1 MIACKSEGEL
11 KKMRVSGRVNA
22 SVLAELCAHVEPGMT
37 TKQIDGMA
45 EKLIRAQGGEPAFLG
60 YHGFTGSICLSV
72 NEEVVHGI
80 PGPRQL
86 RDGDLLKLDIG
97 SIVDG
102 WYSDMAC
109 TVGVGEISAEAKA
122 LLEATRD
129 ALFVGIREMR
139 PGAHVSDIGNA
150 VQTFVESKGYSV
162 VRQLVGH
169 GIGRKLHEEPQVPNF
184 GKRGAGVKLKTG
196 MVLAVEP
203 MVNQGGWQ
211 VLTKPDQWT
220 VVTADGKLS
229 AHFEHTVA
237 IAPDGY
243 EILTVT
249 DDTMAKGGWV
259 GSTETERRSA
269 QAVR

>member
-1 MIACKSEGEL
+1 MIACKSAAEL
-11 KKMRVSGRVNA
+11 AKMRVSGRVNA
-22 SVLAELCAHVEPGMT
+22 SVLAELCTNVAPGIT
-37 TKQIDGMA
+37 TKEIDGMA
-45 EKLIRAQGGEPAFLG
+45 ERLIRARGGEPAFLG
-60 YHGFTGSICLSV
+60 YHGFSGSICLSI

-80 PGPRQL
+80 PGERQL
-86 RDGDLLKLDIG
+86 HEGDLLKLDIG

-109 TVGVGEISAEAKA
+109 TVGVGQISSEAKA
-122 LLEATRD
+122 LLEATEE

-139 PGAHVSDIGNA
+139 PGAHVSDIGFA
-150 VQTFVESKGYSV
+150 VQSFVEGRGYSV

-184 GKRGAGVKLKTG
+184 GKRGAGVKLKPG

-203 MVNQGGWQ
+203 MVNQGEWQ
-211 VLTKPDQWT
+211 VFTKPDKWT

-237 IAPDGY
+237 VAPDGY

-249 DDTMAKGGWV
+249 DDVMAKGGWV

>member
-1 MIACKSEGEL
+1 MIPCKSEAEL
-11 KKMRVSGRVNA
+11 QKMRISGRVNA
-22 SVLAELCAHVEPGMT
+22 SVLAELSAHVAPGMT

-45 EKLIRAQGGEPAFLG
+45 ERLIRAQGGEPAFLG
-60 YHGFTGSICLSV
+60 YHGFAGSICLSL

-80 PGPRQL
+80 PGERQL
-86 RDGDLLKLDIG
+86 RDGDLLKMDIG

-109 TVGVGEISAEAKA
+109 TVAIGEVSAEAKA
-122 LLEATRD
+122 LLQATEE
-129 ALFVGIREMR
+129 ALFVGIRAMR
-139 PGAHVSDIGNA
+139 PGAHVSDIGYA
-150 VQTFVESKGYSV
+150 VQTFVEARGYSV

-184 GKRGAGVKLKTG
+184 GKRGAGVKLKAG

-211 VLTKPDQWT
+211 VFTKPDQWT

-249 DDTMAKGGWV
+249 DETMAKGGWV
-259 GSTETERRSA
+259 GSTETQRSA

>member
-1 MIACKSEGEL
+1 MIPCKSEVEL
-11 KKMRVSGRVNA
+11 AKMRVSGRVNA
-22 SVLAELCAHVEPGMT
+22 TVLAELCANVAPGIT

-45 EKLIRAQGGEPAFLG
+45 ERLIRARGGEPAFLG
-60 YHGFTGSICLSV
+60 YHGFAGSICLSI

-80 PGPRQL
+80 PGDRPL
-86 RDGDLLKLDIG
+86 REGDLLKLDIG

-109 TVGVGEISAEAKA
+109 TVGVGHISSEAKA
-122 LLEATRD
+122 LLEATEE
-129 ALFVGIREMR
+129 ALFVGIREIR
-139 PGAHVSDIGNA
+139 PGAHVSDIGYA
-150 VQTFVESKGYSV
+150 VQTFVEGRGYSV

-184 GKRGAGVKLKTG
+184 GKRGAGVKLKPG

-211 VLTKPDQWT
+211 VFTKPDQWT

-237 IAPDGY
+237 VAQDG
-243 EILTVT
+243 
-249 DDTMAKGGWV
+249 
-259 GSTETERRSA
+259 
-269 QAVR
+269 

>member
-1 MIACKSEGEL
+1 MIACKSAAEL
-11 KKMRVSGRVNA
+11 AKMRVSGRVNA
-22 SVLAELCAHVEPGMT
+22 SVLAELCTNVAPGIT
-37 TKQIDGMA
+37 TKEIDGMA
-45 EKLIRAQGGEPAFLG
+45 ERLIRARGGEPAFLG
-60 YHGFTGSICLSV
+60 YHGFSGSICLSI

-80 PGPRQL
+80 PGERQL
-86 RDGDLLKLDIG
+86 HEGDLLKLDIG

-109 TVGVGEISAEAKA
+109 TVGVGQISSEAKA
-122 LLEATRD
+122 LLEATEE

-139 PGAHVSDIGNA
+139 PGAHVSDIGFA
-150 VQTFVESKGYSV
+150 VQSFVEGRGYSV

-184 GKRGAGVKLKTG
+184 GKRGAGVKLKPG

-203 MVNQGGWQ
+203 MVNQGEWQ
-211 VLTKPDQWT
+211 VFTKPDKWT

-237 IAPDGY
+237 VAPDGY

-249 DDTMAKGGWV
+249 DDVMAKGGWG

>member
-1 MIACKSEGEL
+1 MITCKSEGEL
-11 KKMRVSGRVNA
+11 QKMRVSGRVNA
-22 SVLAELCAHVEPGMT
+22 SVLSELCANVAPGMT

-45 EKLIRAQGGEPAFLG
+45 EQLIRAQGGEPAFLG
-60 YHGFTGSICLSV
+60 YHGFTGSICLSL

-80 PGPRQL
+80 PGERRL
-86 RDGDLLKLDIG
+86 REGDLLKLDIG

-109 TVGVGEISAEAKA
+109 TVGIGEISGEAKA
-122 LLEATRD
+122 LLQATEEA
-129 ALFVGIREMR
+129 LYVGIREMR

-150 VQTFVESKGYSV
+150 VQTFVEARGYSV

-184 GKRGAGVKLKTG
+184 GKRGAGAKLKSG

-211 VLTKPDQWT
+211 VFTKPDKWT

-249 DDTMAKGGWV
+249 DQALAKGGWV
-259 GSTETERRSA
+259 GSTETQRSA

>member
-1 MIACKSEGEL
+1 MIPCKSDAEL
-11 KKMRVSGRVNA
+11 QKMRTSGRVNA
-22 SVLAELCAHVEPGMT
+22 SVLAELRTHVAPGVT
-37 TKQIDGMA
+37 TKEIDVMA

-60 YHGFTGSICLSV
+60 YHGFAGSICLSL

-80 PGPRQL
+80 PGPRRLQE
-86 RDGDLLKLDIG
+86 GDVLKLDIG

-109 TVGVGEISAEAKA
+109 TVGIGRISAEAKA
-122 LLEATRD
+122 LIEATEE
-129 ALFVGIREMR
+129 ALFVGINAMR
-139 PGAHVSDIGNA
+139 PGAHVSDIGFE
-150 VQTFVESKGYSV
+150 VQAFVEGRGYSV

-211 VLTKPDQWT
+211 VFTKPDQWT

-237 IAPDGY
+237 ITPDGY

-249 DDTMAKGGWV
+249 DDSMAKGGWV
-259 GSTETERRSA
+259 GSTETQRSA
-269 QAVR
+269 HQAVR